1 MNKTDE
7 REISKPRWPV
17 ASTPDEPAT
26 VIIESINN
34 PEWSFSPEELR
45 SLSFK
50 ELKKYIKWEKIN
62 RGYIYGVYNDQN
74 KQRLRELSH
83 LTEICATHIELN
95 HRQRAKLKA
104 QILPYSWRG
113 HNLYVVILAMA
124 MLIIHDDFKAGRSI
138 RKAHPNNKPLDEDV
152 ARMITDL
159 ASTQSVGTPEV
170 KYDKALS
177 AVRKK
182 FDKFASGYRPKRRQ

>member
-26 VIIESINN
+26 MILESINK
-34 PEWSFSPEELR
+34 EYKSFTPKELR
-45 SLSFK
+45 
-50 ELKKYIKWEKIN
+50 KYRKWEKIN
-62 RGYIYGVYNDQN
+62 RGYIYGTYNDQN

-83 LTEICATHIELN
+83 LTEICAMHMELN
-95 HRQRAKLKA
+95 PRQTAKLKG

-159 ASTQSVGTPEV
+159 ASTQSVGTPEK

-177 AVRKK
+177 TVRKK
-182 FDKFASGYRPKRRQ
+182 FGKFASGYRPKRRQ